1 MVEEV
6 EVVVEAMMVDQEEE
20 GVVLGGV
27 TDRLE
32 TSHSSRDGSNT
43 QCSSSTSFSG
53 CWEVSL
59 DMHEISQDENATC
72 RLLKKASHFFCIM
85 TTKVWD
91 LCTRYVQY
99 RKGLGRTHVLFTKWH
114 KRLKF

>member
-6 EVVVEAMMVDQEEE
+6 EVVVEAMMVDQVEE

-32 TSHSSRDGSNT
+32 ISHSSRDGANT

-59 DMHEISQDENATC
+59 DMHEISRNENAT
-72 RLLKKASHFFCIM
+72 F
-85 TTKVWD
+85 
-91 LCTRYVQY
+91 
-99 RKGLGRTHVLFTKWH
+99 
-114 KRLKF
+114 

>member
-6 EVVVEAMMVDQEEE
+6 EVVVEAMMVDQVEE

-32 TSHSSRDGSNT
+32 ISHSSRDGSNT

-59 DMHEISQDENATC
+59 DMHEISRDENATC
-72 RLLKKASHFFCIM
+72 RLLKIKAPMLCCM